1 MINVQKLNII
11 INKFA
16 INLANS
22 IIYSYI
28 EVIFLREN
36 NVDEFKLF
44 ALTQKCPFNQ
54 FEPKDTRLLDICDN
68 CKWAQPPF
76 DKSELI
82 KCLKIKN

>member
-1 MINVQKLNII
+1 MINIQKLNII

-22 IIYSYI
+22 IIYMCT
-28 EVIFLREN
+28 EVVFLKEN
-36 NVDEFKLF
+36 DIDESKLF
-44 ALTQKCPFNQ
+44 ALTQKCPIDQ

-68 CKWAQPPF
+68 CKWAQSPF
-76 DKSELI
+76 NKSELI

>member
-36 NVDEFKLF
+36 NVDESKLF
-44 ALTQKCPFNQ
+44 ALTQKCPIDQ
-54 FEPKDTRLLDICDN
+54 FEPKDTRSLDICDN
-68 CKWAQPPF
+68 CKWAQSPF

-82 KCLKIKN
+82 KCLKMKN